1 MTVNPTA
8 ASGFDSGAE
17 AYERGRPSYPDE
29 AIAHLVDVLHLGPG
43 RRVLDLAAGTGKM
56 TRLLAPSGVDLVAVE
71 PVPGMRAAFQ
81 RRGARRRGSWT
92 APPKRSRCPTPRSM
106 PSWWLRPSIGSTRT
120 KALAEIDRVLRPGGG
135 VALVWNRRDESVPW
149 VAEMSRIIHW
159 NQGTIPG
166 YDGLKPPGFTLW
178 SCGYTQRLTR
188 AGLLDRVASVSY
200 IAVMGEQ
207 ERASVLEEIGE
218 LVREFPEPFD
228 LPYVTEVH
236 SRT

>member
-1 MTVNPTA
+1 VTVNPTA

-71 PVPGMRAAFQ
+71 PVPGMRAAFHDAVPGVEILD
-81 RRGARRRGSWT
+81 GAAEAIPLPDASVDAVVVAQAFHWFDGE
-92 APPKRSRCPTPRSM
+92 
-106 PSWWLRPSIGSTRT
+106 

-166 YDGLKPPGFTLW
+166 YDGVKPPGFTLW

-218 LVREFPEPFD
+218 LVREFAEPFD